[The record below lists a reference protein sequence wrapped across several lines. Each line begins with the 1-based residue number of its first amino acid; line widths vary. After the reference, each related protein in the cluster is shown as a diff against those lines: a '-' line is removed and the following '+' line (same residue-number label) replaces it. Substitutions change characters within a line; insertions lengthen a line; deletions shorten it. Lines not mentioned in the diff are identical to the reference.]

1 MANQQVEELDELVE
15 RCAGID
21 VGQAEV
27 VVCARV
33 PDQAGK
39 RCRLVETFGT
49 TTPDLLA
56 LHDWLMGLGVTHVAM
71 ESTGVY
77 WKAPYYLLEDDFE
90 VLLVNAAHVKHVP
103 GRKTDTIDAAWLA
116 LLLSRGLLRASFV
129 PPPPIRELRDLTRY
143 RKALVNERSRE
154 VNRIHKTLEDAGVK
168 LATVA
173 TDVMGAS
180 GRAMMRALISG
191 QADPEV
197 MAELAKGKLRA
208 KLPALRK
215 ALTARFRG
223 HHAFLLERML
233 AHVDDLEADI
243 VALSERIE
251 AATAPF
257 GADVVLLCTIPGVGR
272 RSAEVILAEI
282 GPDMGRFPTAGHLSS
297 WAGICPGQ
305 RESAGKRG
313 SAKTRKGS
321 KWLRTALIES
331 ARAAAPLQGHL
342 PLRALPPGLPAPW
355 RPKGHRRRGPRDP
368 RRRLA
373 GPVHPPALPRPRSRR
388 PPQPQRRAR
397 QAPRPGPAARPR
409 LHRHR
414 PRTSG
419 VTAAPTATTP
429 GSRPGRGSAPH
440 PPTAPTSAVDTR
452 HFWSV
457 AKNSATNGA

>member
-1 MANQQVEELDELVE
+1 MPKQQVEELDELIE

-39 RCRLVETFGT
+39 RCRLIETFGT
-49 TTPDLLA
+49 TVPDLLA
-56 LHDWLMGLGVTHVAM
+56 LHDWLAGLGVTHVAM

-77 WKAPYYLLEDDFE
+77 WKSPYYLLEDDFE

-116 LLLSRGLLRASFV
+116 LLLSRGLLRSSFV

-143 RKALVNERSRE
+143 RKALINERSRE

-168 LATVA
+168 LSSVA
-173 TDVMGAS
+173 TDVMGMS
-180 GRAMMRALISG
+180 GRAMMQALIGG
-191 QADPEV
+191 QSDPEV

-223 HHAFLLERML
+223 HHGFLLERML

-243 VALSERIE
+243 VALGERIE

-257 GADVVLLCTIPGVGR
+257 AREVELLCTIPGVGR

-297 WAGICPGQ
+297 WAGMCPGQ

-331 ARAAAPLQGHL
+331 ARAAARSKGTYLSERYRQVCRRRGDRKAIVAVGHEIL
-342 PLRALPPGLPAPW
+342 VAAWRVLSTGVPYEDPGPETLRNLSAEHVKRRALAQLRALGY
-355 RPKGHRRRGPRDP
+355 DVT
-368 RRRLA
+368 
-373 GPVHPPALPRPRSRR
+373 VHE
-388 PPQPQRRAR
+388 
-397 QAPRPGPAARPR
+397 PAA
-409 LHRHR
+409 
-414 PRTSG
+414 
-419 VTAAPTATTP
+419 
-429 GSRPGRGSAPH
+429 
-440 PPTAPTSAVDTR
+440 
-452 HFWSV
+452 
-457 AKNSATNGA
+457 

>member
-1 MANQQVEELDELVE
+1 M
-15 RCAGID
+15 RPG
-21 VGQAEV
+21 
-27 VVCARV
+27 AR
-33 PDQAGK
+33 PEGK
-39 RCRLVETFGT
+39 RCRLIETFGT

-56 LHDWLMGLGVTHVAM
+56 LRDWLGGLGVTHVAM

-129 PPPPIRELRDLTRY
+129 PPPPLRELRDLTRY

-168 LATVA
+168 RSSVA
-173 TDVMGAS
+173 TDVMGVS
-180 GRAMMRALISG
+180 GRAMMQALIGG
-191 QADPEV
+191 QANPEV
-197 MAELAKGKLRA
+197 LAELAKGKLRA

-243 VALSERIE
+243 VALSERIG
-251 AATAPF
+251 AAIDPF
-257 GADVVLLCTIPGVGR
+257 AAEVERLCSIPGVGR

-282 GPDMGRFPTAGHLSS
+282 GPDMGRFPTPGHLAS
-297 WAGICPGQ
+297 WAGVCPGQ

-321 KWLRTALIES
+321 KWLRTALIEWPGPRPAPR
-331 ARAAAPLQGHL
+331 ARTCPSVTARSAAAG
-342 PLRALPPGLPAPW
+342 ATA
-355 RPKGHRRRGPRDP
+355 RR
-368 RRRLA
+368 
-373 GPVHPPALPRPRSRR
+373 
-388 PPQPQRRAR
+388 
-397 QAPRPGPAARPR
+397 
-409 LHRHR
+409 
-414 PRTSG
+414 
-419 VTAAPTATTP
+419 
-429 GSRPGRGSAPH
+429 
-440 PPTAPTSAVDTR
+440 
-452 HFWSV
+452 
-457 AKNSATNGA
+457 

>member
-1 MANQQVEELDELVE
+1 VEVAKKPQVEELDELIE

-39 RCRLVETFGT
+39 RCRLIESFGT
-49 TTPDLLA
+49 TIPDLLA
-56 LHDWLMGLGVTHVAM
+56 LHDWLAGLGVTHVAM

-77 WKAPYYLLEDDFE
+77 WKSPYYLLEDDFE

-143 RKALVNERSRE
+143 RKALINERSRE

-168 LATVA
+168 LSSVA
-173 TDVMGAS
+173 SDVMGAS
-180 GRAMMRALISG
+180 GRDMMRALIG
-191 QADPEV
+191 GRADPEAL
-197 MAELAKGKLRA
+197 AELARGKLRA

-215 ALTARFRG
+215 ALTSRFRE

-233 AHVDDLEADI
+233 AHVEDLEADI
-243 VALSERIE
+243 AALSERIE

-257 GADVVLLCTIPGVGR
+257 AREVELLCTIPGVAQR
-272 RSAEVILAEI
+272 TAEVLLAEI
-282 GPDMGRFPTAGHLSS
+282 GTDMSRFPTPGHLAS
-297 WAGICPGQ
+297 WAGMCPGQ

-321 KWLRTALIES
+321 KWLRNALVES
-331 ARAAAPLQGHL
+331 ARRAARLKGTYLSERYVQVMRRRGDKKAIIAVGHEIL
-342 PLRALPPGLPAPW
+342 IAAHRVLSTHEPYHDPGPHTLRNLSAEHVKRRALAQLRALGYQVT
-355 RPKGHRRRGPRDP
+355 
-368 RRRLA
+368 
-373 GPVHPPALPRPRSRR
+373 VHE
-388 PPQPQRRAR
+388 
-397 QAPRPGPAARPR
+397 PAA
-409 LHRHR
+409 
-414 PRTSG
+414 
-419 VTAAPTATTP
+419 
-429 GSRPGRGSAPH
+429 
-440 PPTAPTSAVDTR
+440 
-452 HFWSV
+452 
-457 AKNSATNGA
+457 

>member
-1 MANQQVEELDELVE
+1 MAKQQVEELDELIE

-39 RCRLVETFGT
+39 RCRLIESFGT

-56 LHDWLMGLGVTHVAM
+56 LHDWLAGLGVTHVAM

-77 WKAPYYLLEDDFE
+77 WKAPYYLLEGDFE
-90 VLLVNAAHVKHVP
+90 VLLVNASHVKHVP

-154 VNRIHKTLEDAGVK
+154 VNRVHKTLEDAGVK
-168 LATVA
+168 LSSVA

-180 GRAMMRALISG
+180 GRAMMHALIGG

-197 MAELAKGKLRA
+197 LAELAKGKLRA

-233 AHVDDLEADI
+233 SHVDDLEVDI
-243 VALSERIE
+243 AALGERIE

-257 GADVVLLCTIPGVGR
+257 AREVELLCTIPGVGR

-331 ARAAAPLQGHL
+331 ARAAARSKSTYLSERYRQVCRRRGDRKAIVAVGHEIL
-342 PLRALPPGLPAPW
+342 VAAWRVLSTGQPYEDPGPDALRNLSAEHVKRRALAQLRALGY
-355 RPKGHRRRGPRDP
+355 DVT
-368 RRRLA
+368 
-373 GPVHPPALPRPRSRR
+373 VHE
-388 PPQPQRRAR
+388 
-397 QAPRPGPAARPR
+397 PAA
-409 LHRHR
+409 
-414 PRTSG
+414 
-419 VTAAPTATTP
+419 
-429 GSRPGRGSAPH
+429 
-440 PPTAPTSAVDTR
+440 
-452 HFWSV
+452 
-457 AKNSATNGA
+457 